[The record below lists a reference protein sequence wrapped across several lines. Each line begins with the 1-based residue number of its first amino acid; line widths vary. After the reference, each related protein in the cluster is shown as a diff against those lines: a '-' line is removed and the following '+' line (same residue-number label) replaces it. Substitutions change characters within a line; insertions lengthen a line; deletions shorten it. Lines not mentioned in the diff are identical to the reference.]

1 MYKSNEI
8 MPWYIFNPID
18 SFPHNACDPNNYDLI
33 GINPPNCPSPN
44 LRLCAI
50 QAYDNFGVP
59 IITQALCAEIA
70 TAVINQTETTN
81 VVLRPT
87 LYP

>member
-1 MYKSNEI
+1 
-8 MPWYIFNPID
+8 MPWYLFNPID
-18 SFPHNACDPNNYDLI
+18 AFPHNVNDPNNYDSL
-33 GINPPNCPSPN
+33 GIVPPNCPSPN

-50 QAYDNFGVP
+50 QAYDNFGSP
-59 IITQALCAEIA
+59 IITMALSTEIG
-70 TAVINQTETTN
+70 TAVNNRTETIN